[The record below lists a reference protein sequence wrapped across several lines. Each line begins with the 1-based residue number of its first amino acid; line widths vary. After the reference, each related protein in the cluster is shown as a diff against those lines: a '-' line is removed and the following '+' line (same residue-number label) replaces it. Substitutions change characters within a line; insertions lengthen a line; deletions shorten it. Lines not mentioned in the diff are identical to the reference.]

1 MGQDKPKRWASE
13 VPAMAKSDVRVL
25 PTRRILSLLVGGVL
39 LLVILA
45 GCGGEPATG
54 DRASGSA
61 TSRELPQDEGPAFDQ
76 PPAPPEGDP
85 EEQPPNSAPEM
96 GSEPP
101 NVLNEPDGLLC
112 RDLEAK
118 GYSYSEAVDYW
129 DAAGQPDRMD
139 IDGNRIPC
147 ETVYSAEDVAAYW
160 GGRSP

>member
-1 MGQDKPKRWASE
+1 
-13 VPAMAKSDVRVL
+13 MAKSDVRVL
-25 PTRRILSLLVGGVL
+25 PTRRIHSLVVGGVL
-39 LLVILA
+39 LMVIFA
-45 GCGGEPATG
+45 GCGQPATR
-54 DRASGSA
+54 DQASGSA
-61 TSRELPQDEGPAFDQ
+61 TSRELPQDEGPAIVQ

-85 EEQPPNSAPEM
+85 EEQPPPSAPGM
-96 GSEPP
+96 GTEPS

-129 DAAGQPDRMD
+129 EAAGRPNRMD

-160 GGRSP
+160 GGQSP